1 MNKEIT
7 VDKSS
12 CRTDCGREG
21 GTIVDV
27 MIFVWLALAIGIIL
41 FAILKLKLNPA
52 IALVLGSIF
61 MGIASGLGAA
71 DTIGT
76 ISAGFGNLMTGI
88 ALPVGFGVIL
98 GQLLSD
104 SGGAKV
110 IATTMIKKTSE
121 KYALYALGITAFL
134 LSIPV
139 FYDVTFVILIPLAIA
154 VSRQIQKPLPY
165 AVGAMIIGAGA
176 AHTLA
181 PPTPN
186 PLAAAEILHFD
197 LGIMV
202 IVGIVL
208 GLVSAVIAMKIFFK
222 LLDKGFWNP
231 KKDETGVAVYE
242 EHASTEQKGEPSFA
256 MAMIPILLPVIL
268 ILVGTVMGA
277 VMEEVPE
284 FVTVLSNKTVA
295 LLLGALSAYMI
306 SSKAL
311 NKDERDQSA
320 TEALKSC
327 GIVLLITGAGGSF
340 GAIISATGLAD
351 MLAQAIQ
358 SISASPVVAL
368 FIAFVIAALF
378 RVALGSGTVASITTM
393 TIMASVPAA
402 VGMHPV
408 WMAIACLSGSLSCGH
423 VNDSGFWVS
432 TNLSGFT
439 ITGGLKS
446 YTLGGAIV
454 AVFAMLFAVI
464 GCLVIPI

>member
-1 MNKEIT
+1 MDMM
-7 VDKSS
+7 V
-12 CRTDCGREG
+12 
-21 GTIVDV
+21 
-27 MIFVWLALAIGIIL
+27 FVWLMLAIIIIL
-41 FAILKLKLNPA
+41 FTILQMKLNPA

-61 MGIASGLGAA
+61 MGLAAGLGAP
-71 DTIGT
+71 DTISLIG
-76 ISAGFGNLMTGI
+76 SGFGNLMTGI
-88 ALPVGFGVIL
+88 GLSVGFGVIL

-104 SGGAKV
+104 SGGAKA
-110 IATTMIKKTSE
+110 IAVTMIQATSE

-165 AVGAMIIGAGA
+165 TVGAMIIGAGA

-202 IVGIVL
+202 LVGILLRLVAAVL
-208 GLVSAVIAMKIFFK
+208 AMKIFFV
-222 LLDKGFWNP
+222 LLDKGFWNQE
-231 KKDETGVAVYE
+231 KDETGVEVYE
-242 EHASTEQKGEPSFA
+242 EHHHTENEKAPSFG
-256 MAMIPILLPVIL
+256 MALVPILLPVVL

-277 VMEEVPE
+277 MMEEVPA
-284 FVTVLSNKTVA
+284 FVHFLSNKTTA
-295 LLLGALSAYMI
+295 LLLGALSAYLV
-306 SSKAL
+306 SAKAL
-311 NKDERDQSA
+311 DKDAREQSA

-351 MLAQAIQ
+351 MLAETIQ
-358 SISASPVVAL
+358 SISASPLIAL
-368 FIAFVIAALF
+368 LLAFVLAALF

-439 ITGGLKS
+439 VTGGLKS
-446 YTLGGAIV
+446 YTLGNAIT
-454 AVFAMLFAVI
+454 AFIAMLFAMI
-464 GCLVIPI
+464 GCLIF

>member
-1 MNKEIT
+1 MDMM
-7 VDKSS
+7 V
-12 CRTDCGREG
+12 
-21 GTIVDV
+21 
-27 MIFVWLALAIGIIL
+27 FVWLMLAIIIIL
-41 FAILKLKLNPA
+41 FTILQMKLNPA

-61 MGIASGLGAA
+61 MGLAAGLGAP
-71 DTIGT
+71 DTISLIG
-76 ISAGFGNLMTGI
+76 SGFGNLMTGI
-88 ALPVGFGVIL
+88 GLSVGFGVIL

-104 SGGAKV
+104 SGGAKA
-110 IATTMIKKTSE
+110 IAVTMIQATSE

-165 AVGAMIIGAGA
+165 TVGAMIIGAGA

-202 IVGIVL
+202 LVGILL
-208 GLVSAVIAMKIFFK
+208 GLVAAVLAMKIFFV
-222 LLDKGFWNP
+222 LLDKGFWNQE
-231 KKDETGVAVYE
+231 KDETGVEVYE
-242 EHASTEQKGEPSFA
+242 EHHHTENEKAPSFG
-256 MAMIPILLPVIL
+256 MALVPVLLPVVL

-277 VMEEVPE
+277 MMEEVPA
-284 FVTVLSNKTVA
+284 FVHFLSNKITA
-295 LLLGALSAYMI
+295 LLLGALSAYLV
-306 SSKAL
+306 SAKAL
-311 NKDERDQSA
+311 DKDAREQSA

-351 MLAQAIQ
+351 MLAETIQ
-358 SISASPVVAL
+358 SISASPLIAL
-368 FIAFVIAALF
+368 LLAFVIAALF

-439 ITGGLKS
+439 VTGGLKS
-446 YTLGGAIV
+446 YTLGNAIT
-454 AVFAMLFAVI
+454 AFIAMLFAMI
-464 GCLVIPI
+464 GCLIF

>member
-1 MNKEIT
+1 MDMM
-7 VDKSS
+7 V
-12 CRTDCGREG
+12 
-21 GTIVDV
+21 
-27 MIFVWLALAIGIIL
+27 FVWLMFAIIIIL
-41 FAILKLKLNPA
+41 FTILQMKLNPA

-61 MGIASGLGAA
+61 MGLAAGLGAP
-71 DTIGT
+71 DTISLIG
-76 ISAGFGNLMTGI
+76 SGFGNLMTGI
-88 ALPVGFGVIL
+88 GLSVGFGVIL

-110 IATTMIKKTSE
+110 IAVTMIQATSE

-165 AVGAMIIGAGA
+165 TVGAMIIGAGA

-202 IVGIVL
+202 LVGILL
-208 GLVSAVIAMKIFFK
+208 GLVAAVLAMKIFFV
-222 LLDKGFWNP
+222 LLDKGFWNQE
-231 KKDETGVAVYE
+231 KDENGVEVYE
-242 EHASTEQKGEPSFA
+242 EHHHTENEKAPSFG
-256 MAMIPILLPVIL
+256 MALVPILLPVVL

-277 VMEEVPE
+277 MMEEVPA
-284 FVTVLSNKTVA
+284 FVNFLSNKTTA
-295 LLLGALSAYMI
+295 LLIGALSAYLV
-306 SSKAL
+306 SAKAL
-311 NKDERDQSA
+311 DKDTREQSA

-351 MLAQAIQ
+351 MLAETIQ
-358 SISASPVVAL
+358 SISASPLIAL
-368 FIAFVIAALF
+368 LLAFVIAALF

-439 ITGGLKS
+439 VTGGLKS
-446 YTLGGAIV
+446 YTLGNAIT
-454 AVFAMLFAVI
+454 AFIAMLFAMI
-464 GCLVIPI
+464 GCLIF

>member
-1 MNKEIT
+1 M
-7 VDKSS
+7 
-12 CRTDCGREG
+12 
-21 GTIVDV
+21 DV
-27 MIFVWLALAIGIIL
+27 MIFVWLIISIAIIL
-41 FAILKLKLNPA
+41 FTILKLKLNPA
-52 IALVLGSIF
+52 IALILGSIF
-61 MGIASGLGAA
+61 MGIASGLGALKTV
-71 DTIGT
+71 DTIGV
-76 ISAGFGNLMTGI
+76 GFGNLMTGI

-110 IATTMIKKTSE
+110 IATTMIEKTSE

-134 LSIPV
+134 LSVPV

-154 VSRQIQKPLPY
+154 VSRQIRKPLPY
-165 AVGAMIIGAGA
+165 TVGAMIIGAGA

-208 GLVSAVIAMKIFFK
+208 GLVSSLLAMKVFFL
-222 LLDKGFWNP
+222 LLDKGFWKP
-231 KKDETGVAVYE
+231 EKDETGVEVYE
-242 EHASTEQKGEPSFA
+242 EHTSTTHKKEPTFF
-256 MAMIPILLPVIL
+256 MALIPILLPVVL

-277 VMEEVPE
+277 VMGEVPE
-284 FVTVLSNKTVA
+284 IVSVLGNKTVA
-295 LLLGALSAYMI
+295 LLLGALSAYAI
-306 SSKAL
+306 SAVAMDK
-311 NKDERDQSA
+311 NERDQSA

-340 GAIISATGLAD
+340 GQIISATGLAD
-351 MLAQAIQ
+351 MLAQTIQ
-358 SISASPVVAL
+358 NISASPVIAL

-378 RVALGSGTVASITTM
+378 RIALGSGTVASITTM

-408 WMAIACLSGSLSCGH
+408 WMAIACLAGSLSCGH

-439 ITGGLKS
+439 ITVGLKS
-446 YTLGGAIV
+446 YTLGNAIT
-454 AVFAMLFAVI
+454 AIFAMLFAII
-464 GCLVIPI
+464 GCLVIPL

>member
-1 MNKEIT
+1 MDMM
-7 VDKSS
+7 V
-12 CRTDCGREG
+12 
-21 GTIVDV
+21 
-27 MIFVWLALAIGIIL
+27 FVWLMFAIIIIL
-41 FAILKLKLNPA
+41 FTILQMKLNPA

-61 MGIASGLGAA
+61 MGLAAGLGAP
-71 DTIGT
+71 DTISLIG
-76 ISAGFGNLMTGI
+76 SGFGNLMTGI
-88 ALPVGFGVIL
+88 GLSVGFGVIL

-104 SGGAKV
+104 SGGAKA
-110 IATTMIKKTSE
+110 IAVTMIQATSE

-165 AVGAMIIGAGA
+165 TVGAMIIGAGA

-202 IVGIVL
+202 LVGILL
-208 GLVSAVIAMKIFFK
+208 GLVAAVLAMKIFFV
-222 LLDKGFWNP
+222 LLDKGFWNQE
-231 KKDETGVAVYE
+231 KDETGVEVYE
-242 EHASTEQKGEPSFA
+242 EHHHTENEKAPSFG
-256 MAMIPILLPVIL
+256 MALVPILLPVVL

-277 VMEEVPE
+277 VMEEVPA
-284 FVTVLSNKTVA
+284 FVNFLSNKTTA
-295 LLLGALSAYMI
+295 LLLGALSAYLV
-306 SSKAL
+306 SAKAL
-311 NKDERDQSA
+311 DKDAREQSA

-351 MLAQAIQ
+351 MLAETIQ
-358 SISASPVVAL
+358 SISASPLIAL
-368 FIAFVIAALF
+368 LLAFVIAALF

-393 TIMASVPAA
+393 TSMASVPAA

-439 ITGGLKS
+439 VTGGLKS
-446 YTLGGAIV
+446 YTLGNAIT
-454 AVFAMLFAVI
+454 AFIAMLFAMI
-464 GCLVIPI
+464 GCLIF

>member
-1 MNKEIT
+1 MM
-7 VDKSS
+7 V
-12 CRTDCGREG
+12 
-21 GTIVDV
+21 
-27 MIFVWLALAIGIIL
+27 FVWLVAAIAIIL
-41 FAILKLKLNPA
+41 WAILKLKLNPA

-61 MGIASGLGAA
+61 MGLACGLGASETA
-71 DTIGT
+71 SIVG
-76 ISAGFGNLMTGI
+76 SGFGNLMTGI
-88 ALPVGFGVIL
+88 GLSVGFGVIL

-110 IATTMIKKTSE
+110 IATTMIHATSE

-154 VSRQIQKPLPY
+154 VSRQIKKPLPY
-165 AVGAMIIGAGA
+165 TVGAMAIGAGA
-176 AHTLA
+176 AHTLV

-186 PLAAAEILHFD
+186 PLAAAEILNFD
-197 LGIMV
+197 LGVMV
-202 IVGIVL
+202 IVGTIL
-208 GLVSAVIAMKIFFK
+208 GLVSAVLAMKIFFV
-222 LLDKGFWNP
+222 LLDRGFWNQE
-231 KKDETGVAVYE
+231 KDETGVEVYE
-242 EHASTEQKGEPSFA
+242 EHGSTETGKEPSFI
-256 MAMIPILLPVIL
+256 MALIPILLPVVL

-277 VMEEVPE
+277 VSSEVPE
-284 FVTVLSNKTVA
+284 IIGFLSNKTIA
-295 LLLGALSAYMI
+295 LLLGALSAYLVAA
-306 SSKAL
+306 KAL
-311 NKDERDQSA
+311 NKEERDQSA

-351 MLAQAIQ
+351 MLAEAIQ
-358 SISASPVVAL
+358 NISASPLIAL
-368 FIAFVIAALF
+368 LIAFVIAALF

-432 TNLSGFT
+432 ANLSGFT
-439 ITGGLKS
+439 ITGGLKT
-446 YTLGGAIV
+446 YTLGNAITAV
-454 AVFAMLFAVI
+454 IAMVFAMV

>member
-1 MNKEIT
+1 MI
-7 VDKSS
+7 
-12 CRTDCGREG
+12 CRSVVRNAAEKGDIMR
-21 GTIVDV
+21 I
-27 MIFVWLALAIGIIL
+27 MIFVWLILAIAIIL
-41 FAILKLKLNPA
+41 FTILKLKLNPA
-52 IALVLGSIF
+52 IALVIGSIF
-61 MGIASGLGAA
+61 MGLASGLGAT
-71 DTIGT
+71 DTITTIGT
-76 ISAGFGNLMTGI
+76 GFGDLMTGI

-110 IATTMIKKTSE
+110 IATTMIEKTSE

-154 VSRQIQKPLPY
+154 VSRQINKPLPY
-165 AVGAMIIGAGA
+165 TVGAMVIGAGA

-186 PLAAAEILHFD
+186 PLAAAEILNFD
-197 LGIMV
+197 LGVMI
-202 IVGIVL
+202 IVGIVI
-208 GLVSAVIAMKIFFK
+208 GLPSALIAMKIYFK
-222 LLDKGFWNP
+222 LLNKGFWR
-231 KKDETGVAVYE
+231 KEKDETGVEVYE
-242 EHASTEQKGEPSFA
+242 EHTDKEGGEEPSFG
-256 MAMIPILLPVIL
+256 MALIPILLPVVL

-277 VMEEVPE
+277 VMDDIPILVI
-284 FVTVLSNKTVA
+284 FLSNKTIS
-295 LLLGALSAYMI
+295 LLLGALSAYLI

-351 MLAQAIQ
+351 MLAKTIQ
-358 SISASPVVAL
+358 NISTSPIVAL
-368 FIAFVIAALF
+368 LIAFIIAALF

-408 WMAIACLSGSLSCGH
+408 WLAIACLSGSLSCGH

-446 YTLGGAIV
+446 YTLGNAIT
-454 AVFAMLFAVI
+454 AVLAMLFAIVGSLLI
-464 GCLVIPI
+464 SI

>member
-1 MNKEIT
+1 MDMM
-7 VDKSS
+7 V
-12 CRTDCGREG
+12 
-21 GTIVDV
+21 
-27 MIFVWLALAIGIIL
+27 FVWLMLAIIIIL
-41 FAILKLKLNPA
+41 FTILQMKLNPA

-61 MGIASGLGAA
+61 MGLAAGLGAP
-71 DTIGT
+71 DTISLIG
-76 ISAGFGNLMTGI
+76 SGFGNLMTGI
-88 ALPVGFGVIL
+88 GLSVGFGVIL

-110 IATTMIKKTSE
+110 IAVTMIQATSE

-165 AVGAMIIGAGA
+165 TVGAMIIGAGA

-202 IVGIVL
+202 LVGILL
-208 GLVSAVIAMKIFFK
+208 GLVAAVLAMKIFFV
-222 LLDKGFWNP
+222 LLDKGFWNQE
-231 KKDETGVAVYE
+231 KDETGVEVYE
-242 EHASTEQKGEPSFA
+242 EHHHTENEKAPSFG
-256 MAMIPILLPVIL
+256 MALVPILLPVVL

-277 VMEEVPE
+277 MMEEVPA
-284 FVTVLSNKTVA
+284 FVNFLSNKTTA
-295 LLLGALSAYMI
+295 LLLGALSAYLV
-306 SSKAL
+306 SAKAL
-311 NKDERDQSA
+311 DKDAREQSA

-351 MLAQAIQ
+351 MLAETIQ
-358 SISASPVVAL
+358 SISASPLIAL
-368 FIAFVIAALF
+368 LLAFVIAALF

-439 ITGGLKS
+439 VTGGLKS
-446 YTLGGAIV
+446 YTLGNAIT
-454 AVFAMLFAVI
+454 AFIAMLFAMI
-464 GCLVIPI
+464 GCLIF

>member
-1 MNKEIT
+1 MDMM
-7 VDKSS
+7 V
-12 CRTDCGREG
+12 
-21 GTIVDV
+21 
-27 MIFVWLALAIGIIL
+27 FVWLMFAIIIIL
-41 FAILKLKLNPA
+41 FTILQMKLNPA

-61 MGIASGLGAA
+61 MGLAAGLGAP
-71 DTIGT
+71 DTISLIG
-76 ISAGFGNLMTGI
+76 SGFGNLMTGI
-88 ALPVGFGVIL
+88 GLSVGFGVIL

-110 IATTMIKKTSE
+110 IAVTMIQATSE

-165 AVGAMIIGAGA
+165 TIGAMIIGAGA

-202 IVGIVL
+202 LVGILL
-208 GLVSAVIAMKIFFK
+208 GLVAAVLAMKIFFV
-222 LLDKGFWNP
+222 LLDKGFWNQE
-231 KKDETGVAVYE
+231 KDETGVEVYE
-242 EHASTEQKGEPSFA
+242 EHHHTENEKAPSFG
-256 MAMIPILLPVIL
+256 MALVPILLPVVL
-268 ILVGTVMGA
+268 ILVETVMGA
-277 VMEEVPE
+277 MMEEVPA
-284 FVTVLSNKTVA
+284 FVNFLSNKTTA
-295 LLLGALSAYMI
+295 LLLGALSAYLV
-306 SSKAL
+306 SAKAL
-311 NKDERDQSA
+311 DKDAREQSA

-351 MLAQAIQ
+351 MLAETIQ
-358 SISASPVVAL
+358 SISASPLIAL
-368 FIAFVIAALF
+368 LLAFVIAALF

-439 ITGGLKS
+439 VTGGLKS
-446 YTLGGAIV
+446 YTLGNAIT
-454 AVFAMLFAVI
+454 AFIAMLFAMI
-464 GCLVIPI
+464 GCLIF

>member
-1 MNKEIT
+1 MDMM
-7 VDKSS
+7 V
-12 CRTDCGREG
+12 
-21 GTIVDV
+21 
-27 MIFVWLALAIGIIL
+27 FVWLMLAIIIIL
-41 FAILKLKLNPA
+41 FTILQMKLNPA

-61 MGIASGLGAA
+61 MGLAAGLGAP
-71 DTIGT
+71 DTISLIG
-76 ISAGFGNLMTGI
+76 SGFGNLMTGI
-88 ALPVGFGVIL
+88 GLSVGFGVIL

-104 SGGAKV
+104 SGGAKA
-110 IATTMIKKTSE
+110 IAVTMIQATSE

-165 AVGAMIIGAGA
+165 TVGAMIIGAGA

-202 IVGIVL
+202 LVGILL
-208 GLVSAVIAMKIFFK
+208 GLVAAVLAMKIFFV
-222 LLDKGFWNP
+222 LLDKGFWNQE
-231 KKDETGVAVYE
+231 KDETGVEVYE
-242 EHASTEQKGEPSFA
+242 EHHHTENEKAPSFG
-256 MAMIPILLPVIL
+256 MALVPVLLPVVL

-277 VMEEVPE
+277 MMEEVPA
-284 FVTVLSNKTVA
+284 FVHFLSNKTTA
-295 LLLGALSAYMI
+295 LLLGALSAYLV
-306 SSKAL
+306 SAKAL
-311 NKDERDQSA
+311 DKDAREQSA

-351 MLAQAIQ
+351 MLAETIQ
-358 SISASPVVAL
+358 SISASPLIAL
-368 FIAFVIAALF
+368 LLAFVIAALF

-439 ITGGLKS
+439 VTGGLKS
-446 YTLGGAIV
+446 YTLGNAIT
-454 AVFAMLFAVI
+454 AFIAMLFAMI
-464 GCLVIPI
+464 GCLIF

>member
-1 MNKEIT
+1 MDMM
-7 VDKSS
+7 V
-12 CRTDCGREG
+12 
-21 GTIVDV
+21 
-27 MIFVWLALAIGIIL
+27 FVWLMFAIIIIL
-41 FAILKLKLNPA
+41 FTILQMKLNPA

-61 MGIASGLGAA
+61 MGLAAGLGAP
-71 DTIGT
+71 DTISLIG
-76 ISAGFGNLMTGI
+76 SGFGNLMTGI
-88 ALPVGFGVIL
+88 GLSVGFGVIL

-104 SGGAKV
+104 SGGAKA
-110 IATTMIKKTSE
+110 IAVTMIQATSE

-165 AVGAMIIGAGA
+165 TVGAMIIGAGA

-202 IVGIVL
+202 LVGILL
-208 GLVSAVIAMKIFFK
+208 GLVAAVLAMKIFFV
-222 LLDKGFWNP
+222 LLDKGFWNQE
-231 KKDETGVAVYE
+231 KDETGVEVYE
-242 EHASTEQKGEPSFA
+242 EHHHTENEKAPSFG
-256 MAMIPILLPVIL
+256 MALVPILLPVVL

-277 VMEEVPE
+277 MMEEVPA
-284 FVTVLSNKTVA
+284 FVNFLSNKTTA
-295 LLLGALSAYMI
+295 LLLGALSAYLV
-306 SSKAL
+306 SAKAL
-311 NKDERDQSA
+311 DKDAREQSA

-351 MLAQAIQ
+351 MLAETIQ
-358 SISASPVVAL
+358 SISASPL
-368 FIAFVIAALF
+368 ISLLLAFVIAALF

-393 TIMASVPAA
+393 TSMASVPAA

-439 ITGGLKS
+439 VTGGLKS
-446 YTLGGAIV
+446 YTLGNAIT
-454 AVFAMLFAVI
+454 AFIAMLFAMI
-464 GCLVIPI
+464 GCLIF

>member
-1 MNKEIT
+1 MDLM
-7 VDKSS
+7 V
-12 CRTDCGREG
+12 
-21 GTIVDV
+21 
-27 MIFVWLALAIGIIL
+27 FVWLMLAIIIIL
-41 FAILKLKLNPA
+41 FTILQMKLNPA

-61 MGIASGLGAA
+61 MGLAAGLGAP
-71 DTIGT
+71 DTISLIG
-76 ISAGFGNLMTGI
+76 SGFGNLMTGI
-88 ALPVGFGVIL
+88 GLSVGFGVIL

-104 SGGAKV
+104 SGGAKA
-110 IATTMIKKTSE
+110 IAVTMIQATSE

-165 AVGAMIIGAGA
+165 TVGAMIIGAGA

-202 IVGIVL
+202 LVGILL
-208 GLVSAVIAMKIFFK
+208 GLVAAVLAMKIFFV
-222 LLDKGFWNP
+222 LLDKGFWNQE
-231 KKDETGVAVYE
+231 KDETGVEVYE
-242 EHASTEQKGEPSFA
+242 EHHHTENEKAPSFG
-256 MAMIPILLPVIL
+256 MALVPVLLPVVL

-277 VMEEVPE
+277 MMEEVPA
-284 FVTVLSNKTVA
+284 FVHFLSNKTTA
-295 LLLGALSAYMI
+295 LLLGALSAYLV
-306 SSKAL
+306 SAKAL
-311 NKDERDQSA
+311 DKDAREQSA

-351 MLAQAIQ
+351 MLAETIQ
-358 SISASPVVAL
+358 SISASPLIAL
-368 FIAFVIAALF
+368 LLAFVIAALF

-439 ITGGLKS
+439 VTGGLKS
-446 YTLGGAIV
+446 YTLGNAIT
-454 AVFAMLFAVI
+454 AFIAMLFAMI
-464 GCLVIPI
+464 GCLIF